1 MKELSTT
8 LKAFCEQADLLR
20 LTFLDVRGYPRVVPV
35 WFVIIDGAHFIG
47 TGATSAKWK
56 AMQRHSKVGWV
67 IDGGTRGHYKGA
79 SLPVVRKRSAM
90 HASARES
97 SGRWGGST
105 SAPPIIRSSSKSSA
119 GSMMPKRSMCASC
132 PRMCRPGSLRVSAA
146 RLRVSAA
153 LG

>member
-79 SLPVVRKRSAM
+79 SLRGRAEEVRD
-90 HASARES
+90 ARE
-97 SGRWGGST
+97 R
-105 SAPPIIRSSSKSSA
+105 A
-119 GSMMPKRSMCASC
+119 
-132 PRMCRPGSLRVSAA
+132 RVFG
-146 RLRVSAA
+146 A
-153 LG
+153 LGRKYFGTADHPEFIEIFGRVDDAETVYVRLVPEDVSTWES